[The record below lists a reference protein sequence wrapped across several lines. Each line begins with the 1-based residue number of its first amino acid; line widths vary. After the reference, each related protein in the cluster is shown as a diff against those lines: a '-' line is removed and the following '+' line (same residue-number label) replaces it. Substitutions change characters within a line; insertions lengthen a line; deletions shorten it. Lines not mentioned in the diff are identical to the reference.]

1 MKISREN
8 DVTILV
14 YCLAQSN
21 GYQLWTVGG
30 DGGESSDGGDG
41 GGVDH
46 GGGYARDSGDEGGEC
61 GGGVDHGGGD
71 GRDSGDEV
79 LGLRLD
85 PGDAENYKSQE
96 R

>member
-1 MKISREN
+1 M
-8 DVTILV
+8 
-14 YCLAQSN
+14 
-21 GYQLWTVGG
+21 GG
-30 DGGESSDGGDG
+30 DGGESSDGGD
-41 GGVDH
+41 
-46 GGGYARDSGDEGGEC
+46 

-85 PGDAENYKSQE
+85 PGDAENYKRQE

>member
-21 GYQLWTVGG
+21 GCQLWTVGG
-30 DGGESSDGGDG
+30 DGGESSDGGD
-41 GGVDH
+41 
-46 GGGYARDSGDEGGEC
+46 

-85 PGDAENYKSQE
+85 PGDAENSKRQE